1 MKYLRP
7 LRWVRAHV
15 VALHD
20 ALGRIEG
27 KLDRHRGALNS
38 VEQQF
43 QTSLEQAM
51 LRIKKEIDRL
61 SQEIRAELGFTEN
74 AIRQRGD
81 AAAGRLDSLE
91 TEFQSLATETSSAHL
106 TSQLAHL
113 TSLSESRLLETTS
126 LLTHLETAL
135 QSRLNTFEH
144 VSLPALMKNV
154 HQISAVQLGFLA
166 NQRDR
171 STWAARMEER
181 YLRAR
186 PDRFESYLERAKQD
200 YPAMFEFWFE
210 RLDRVRNAFDETKVG
225 NAAHD
230 GDLYSRLFRSFV
242 EIHATGR
249 LLDVGC
255 GVFGL
260 PYYLSSYPTSL
271 VSGLEPLPL
280 KQPVDFELV
289 QGISEY
295 LPWPESSF
303 STVVS
308 ATSLDHSISL
318 ERSLAEI
325 RRVLAPGGKILLWIG
340 SVPGA
345 SQFAPTEPDFK
356 PADLFH
362 LFHFDVSWFEPML
375 AERFHFLDRL
385 EFETASFSHVFY
397 ALRPK

>member
-1 MKYLRP
+1 
-7 LRWVRAHV
+7 
-15 VALHD
+15 
-20 ALGRIEG
+20 
-27 KLDRHRGALNS
+27 
-38 VEQQF
+38 
-43 QTSLEQAM
+43 M

>member
-1 MKYLRP
+1 
-7 LRWVRAHV
+7 
-15 VALHD
+15 LHD

-27 KLDRHRGALNS
+27 KLDHHRG
-38 VEQQF
+38 
-43 QTSLEQAM
+43 
-51 LRIKKEIDRL
+51 
-61 SQEIRAELGFTEN
+61 
-74 AIRQRGD
+74 
-81 AAAGRLDSLE
+81 
-91 TEFQSLATETSSAHL
+91 
-106 TSQLAHL
+106 
-113 TSLSESRLLETTS
+113 
-126 LLTHLETAL
+126 
-135 QSRLNTFEH
+135 RLNTLEH

-154 HQISAVQLGFLA
+154 HQISAVQLGFLV